1 MPWGDCTGPWWMGPR
16 ANRAVYNNPYC
27 RRAYGYGRGFGY
39 GRGLG
44 FGYAYE
50 PRPVTPEEERGYLE
64 AVVRDLEQELNSI
77 KERIEKLRQ
86 QA

>member
-1 MPWGDCTGPWWMGPR
+1 MGSR
-16 ANRAVYNNPYC
+16 ADRAGYYNPYC

-64 AVVRDLEQELNSI
+64 AVVRDLEAELKSVRDKI
-77 KERIEKLRQ
+77 ERLQSRS
-86 QA
+86 